1 MQNGIPNAKENKNAH
16 SCKRNEQ
23 LSAAILMAILKGN
36 ISVILSRKH
45 VHFWTSKEKH
55 LNKLPFLFMFKYE
68 RKKSMTGFKRNK
80 NRIVVN
86 QFTKIYLPKYWHS
99 RYVEGL
105 ENNLSNLILSSFL
118 VSIRF
123 WMKEKEKPLKTE
135 NLAKDGAGE
144 TR

>member
-1 MQNGIPNAKENKNAH
+1 M
-16 SCKRNEQ
+16 
-23 LSAAILMAILKGN
+23 
-36 ISVILSRKH
+36 
-45 VHFWTSKEKH
+45 
-55 LNKLPFLFMFKYE
+55 
-68 RKKSMTGFKRNK
+68 
-80 NRIVVN
+80 VN

-118 VSIRF
+118 VFIRF